1 MRPQRSVGRGTGGAT
16 GNSFKLVMKSSSP
29 LGWKEQRALPT
40 PSSCILPG
48 SVQREEARRFL
59 PPPLVLESTCEPS
72 LFIHSAHFRDQVFCL
87 MGD

>member
-40 PSSCILPG
+40 SSSCVLPG
-48 SVQREEARRFL
+48 PVQREEDVTFSLLRSCWNQHVSR
-59 PPPLVLESTCEPS
+59 VY
-72 LFIHSAHFRDQVFCL
+72 LFIRLASEIEFSV
-87 MGD
+87 